1 VPGRKVLVVDDDDD
15 IREITGVA
23 LELVGGW
30 QVIDTDR
37 GTTAL
42 GIAADEQPDLVL
54 LDVMMPD
61 LDGPTTFRRLQAD
74 PRTRHIP
81 VILLTA
87 KVQVGEGRLWEDLAV
102 AGVISKPFDPMALV
116 EQIDRLLEEH
126 RRGDPRSRLSA

>member
-23 LELVGGW
+23 LELMGGW
-30 QVIDTDR
+30 HVIDADR
-37 GTTAL
+37 GAKAL
-42 GIAADEQPDLVL
+42 ALAREESPDLVL

-61 LDGPTTFRRLQAD
+61 LDGPATFRKLQED

-87 KVQVGEGRLWEDLAV
+87 KVQVGEGRLWDDLAV
-102 AGVISKPFDPMALV
+102 LGVIAKPFDPVALV
-116 EQIDRLLEEH
+116 EQIDRLLASH
-126 RRGDPRSRLSA
+126 GSGASSRLSA